1 MNASPPTGAAA
12 LQQRLAAALRDS
24 ASFGPECRSVRV
36 IETHISW
43 VYLTGTHAYKVK
55 KAVDFGF
62 LDFTS
67 LDARRHYCEEELR
80 LNRRTAPRLY
90 LDVVPIAGSV
100 DRPVVGGSGPAL
112 EWAVRMREFPQQALL
127 SELLARGELTAAHID
142 ALAATVARF
151 HDEAARVPAD
161 RPWGSAGDVLGVA
174 LANFEELRPRLDDPA
189 DLAQLAQLEA
199 WTRREHAARGS
210 TWEARRRDGRVRE
223 CHGDL
228 HLGNI
233 ALVDGE
239 ITPFDC
245 IEFNERMRWIDV
257 VSEIAFTVMDLQHRG
272 RPDHAQRFL
281 DAWLAHSGDYAGLG
295 VLRYYLAYRAM
306 VRAKVAG
313 LRAAQAPPGTTRSA
327 ALGDCRAHVALARKE
342 AAPGRP
348 AVVITHGLSGSGK
361 TTLSQA
367 LLERIGALRLRSDVE
382 RKRLQGLAPGART
395 GAGID
400 SGLYAPDATRAT
412 YDRLLSL
419 ARGIVDSG
427 RIALVDAAF
436 LSRWQRDAFRALA
449 DRLDLPFVI
458 VDFVASE
465 ATLRRRIAARAA
477 EGRDASE
484 ADVSVLAH
492 QLRHREPLQGDEL
505 AFVVTW
511 DAEQPPELAQAADAW
526 RRVVQRL
533 DGDECAPGAA
543 NAGTDPDPDLAPDLA
558 PDPGLDAR
566 IAFLSQPQSYPEPVT
581 RVLRVQTHLSW
592 VFLTDDHAYKLKKP
606 VRSDFVDLRTIAD
619 RRRNCRAEV
628 RLNRRLAPDVYI
640 GAIPL
645 TCDASGRLAIG
656 GDGDVVDWL
665 VKMRRLPQDR
675 MLDRIIVAGH
685 AASVD
690 VDAIVQPLCRLYRAA
705 APAAMSPE
713 AYVQGLAAEI
723 RATRDE
729 LRKPAWAL
737 PADVIERTALLQLR
751 MVEHGDKDGDGA
763 ALLGG
768 RAASGRIVE
777 GHGDLRPEHVC
788 MTSPPRI
795 IDCLEFSRTLRSLD
809 AVDELAYLALEC
821 ERLGAPELRERI
833 FDAYRRIGDDDPPA
847 PLVDFYQS
855 YRASIRAKI
864 AIWHLRDP
872 ALQQMPK
879 WRAQALEYLRLA
891 ATHAERCAEAGAG
904 APPPQPP
911 PSSTSDPPR

>member
-1 MNASPPTGAAA
+1 MNASPPTEAAA
-12 LQQRLAAALRDS
+12 LQQRLAGALRDP
-24 ASFGPECRSVRV
+24 ASFGPGCTSVRV

-62 LDFTS
+62 LDFRS
-67 LDARRHYCEEELR
+67 LDARHRYCEEELR
-80 LNRRTAPRLY
+80 LNRRTAPQLY

-100 DRPVVGGSGPAL
+100 DRPVVGGAGPAL
-112 EWAVRMREFPQQALL
+112 EWALRMREFPQPALL
-127 SELLARGELTAAHID
+127 SEMLVRSELTAAHID
-142 ALAATVARF
+142 ALAVTVARF
-151 HDEAARVPAD
+151 HDDAARAPAD
-161 RPWGSAGDVLGVA
+161 GPWGSAGDVLGVA
-174 LANFEELRPRLDDPA
+174 LANFEELRGRLDDPA
-189 DLAQLAQLEA
+189 DRARLAGLED
-199 WTRREHAARGS
+199 WTRREHAARGGA
-210 TWEARRRDGRVRE
+210 WEARRRDGRVRE

-272 RPDHAQRFL
+272 RPDYAQRFL
-281 DAWLAHSGDYAGLG
+281 DAWLTHSGDYAGLEL
-295 VLRYYLAYRAM
+295 LRYYLAYRAM

-313 LRAAQAPPGTTRSA
+313 LRATQAAPGAARSA
-327 ALGDCRAHVALARKE
+327 ALGDCRAHLELATTQT
-342 AAPGRP
+342 APGRP
-348 AVVITHGLSGSGK
+348 AIVITHGLSGSGK

-367 LLERIGALRLRSDVE
+367 LLERVGALRVRSDVE

-395 GAGID
+395 GAAID
-400 SGLYAPDATRAT
+400 RGPYAPDATRAT

-419 ARGIVDSG
+419 ARGIVGTG

-458 VDFVASE
+458 VDLVAPE

-477 EGRDASE
+477 EGRDASD
-484 ADVSVLAH
+484 ADLAVLAH
-492 QLRHREPLQGDEL
+492 QLRQQQPLDDDER
-505 AFVVTW
+505 AFVITW
-511 DAEQPPELAQAADAW
+511 DAEQPLERARSADAG
-526 RRVVQRL
+526 RCVAQRL
-533 DGDECAPGAA
+533 DRDGYAPDASNADPGA
-543 NAGTDPDPDLAPDLA
+543 GSD
-558 PDPGLDAR
+558 PDPGLDAKV
-566 IAFLSQPQSYPEPVT
+566 AFLSRPRSYREPVT
-581 RVLRVQTHLSW
+581 RVERVQTHLSW

-606 VRSDFVDLRTIAD
+606 VRGDFADLRTIAD
-619 RRRNCRAEV
+619 RRRNCRAEI
-628 RLNRRLAPDVYI
+628 RLNRRLAADVYV

-656 GDGDVVDWL
+656 SSSGGSRGGNVVDWL

-675 MLDRIIVAGH
+675 MLDRMIAAGL
-685 AASVD
+685 AASID
-690 VDAIVQPLCRLYRAA
+690 VDAIVEPLCRLYRAA
-705 APAAMSPE
+705 PAAATSPD
-713 AYVQGLAAEI
+713 AYLRALAAAI
-723 RATRDE
+723 CATRDE
-729 LRKPAWAL
+729 LRKPAYAL
-737 PADVIERTALLQLR
+737 PVDVIERAALIQLR
-751 MVEHGDKDGDGA
+751 MVDDGA
-763 ALLGG
+763 SLLGG

-788 MTSPPRI
+788 MTAPPRI
-795 IDCLEFSRTLRSLD
+795 IDCLEFSRELRSLD

-821 ERLGAPELRERI
+821 ERLGAPELRGRI
-833 FDAYRRIGDDDPPA
+833 FDAYRRIGGDDPPA
-847 PLVDFYQS
+847 SLIDFYQS

-872 ALQQMPK
+872 ALRRMPR
-879 WRAQALEYLRLA
+879 WRLQALEYLQLA
-891 ATHAERCAEAGAG
+891 AAHAERCARHAAG
-904 APPPQPP
+904 APAPQPA